1 MVTVHGKADAE
12 RLREG
17 LRAEENTPVLKAS
30 QVAAPSG
37 TGAAGL
43 VADGTD
49 GIELDFDELAEA
61 QRAIDGKYDEL
72 AAHLKQAQELSGPL
86 HDGKGPV
93 TGPMRKAFGVRG
105 GEAGGGVQAAL
116 ASYLDELDRLRS
128 AIRQVA
134 ADHQGQDAEAA
145 AALDGVV
152 KP

>member
-1 MVTVHGKADAE
+1 MVTVHSKADAK
-12 RLREG
+12 RLREEIEAG
-17 LRAEENTPVLKAS
+17 RSAPVPGAA

-37 TGAAGL
+37 AGAAGL

-61 QRAIDGKYDEL
+61 QRAIDRKYDEL

-86 HDGKGPV
+86 RDGKGPV
-93 TGPMRKAFGVRG
+93 TTPMRKAFGVRG

-116 ASYLDELDRLRS
+116 ASYLDELDRLRI

-134 ADHQGQDAEAA
+134 ADHQGQDTEAA
-145 AALDGVV
+145 TALDKVG